1 MRKRTLFLA
10 AAAALLANL
19 ALSTAS
25 QAGAVYTYTIA
36 GSGSQ
41 TVTATPEGNGHST
54 TTYTPGPG
62 GTATAPTAPAA
73 PGSDITVAT
82 YTQSSSGNGFADFPP
97 TLNGGLYRSQTASQV
112 VTVTYMGMSKTITV
126 TENLNGLAYTGA
138 PITPGISTSGPIV
151 IDDVKFM
158 VYEQGTNFNVN
169 TGKSTVYI
177 GLEST
182 AVPEPTSMALLGI
195 GMASFLAFRK
205 YFKRPAIA

>member
-10 AAAALLANL
+10 AAAGLLASL

-36 GSGSQ
+36 GSGPQ
-41 TVTATPEGNGHST
+41 TVTATPEGAGHST
-54 TTYTPGPG
+54 TTYTPAPG
-62 GTATAPTAPAA
+62 GTATAPTSPAP
-73 PGSDITVAT
+73 PGSDITIAT
-82 YTQSSSGNGFADFPP
+82 YTQTSSGNGFADFPP
-97 TLNGGLYRSQTASQV
+97 TLNGGLYHSQNTEQI

-126 TENLNGLAYTGA
+126 TENLNGLAYSGA

-151 IDDVKFM
+151 IKGVEFA

-169 TGKSTVYI
+169 THQSTVYI
-177 GLEST
+177 GLES
-182 AVPEPTSMALLGI
+182 AVVPEPTSMALLGI

-205 YFKRPAIA
+205 YFKRPAVA